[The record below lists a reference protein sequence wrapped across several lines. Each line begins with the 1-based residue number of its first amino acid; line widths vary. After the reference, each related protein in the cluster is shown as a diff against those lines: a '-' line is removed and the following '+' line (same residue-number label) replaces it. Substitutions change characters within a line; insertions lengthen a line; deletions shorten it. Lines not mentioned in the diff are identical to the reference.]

1 MHKIN
6 FSSFH
11 VVIISKFM
19 TDLAMDPLW
28 LIQGVVSILGLL
40 CIDSECFVFEL
51 LQNLVFGPGCSL
63 LGFFIGWTGT
73 LDLALLDCCFD
84 SFYFDKSNCL
94 LTCLPV
100 YSHIDQVQEFV
111 KLLAFVKKVDLCYNL
126 SSFMNS
132 IYPYNK
138 QHLLYSITI
147 YFVQALWKN

>member
-6 FSSFH
+6 FNSFH

-51 LQNLVFGPGCSL
+51 LQNLVFGPGCCL

-84 SFYFDKSNCL
+84 SFYFD
-94 LTCLPV
+94 
-100 YSHIDQVQEFV
+100 
-111 KLLAFVKKVDLCYNL
+111 
-126 SSFMNS
+126 
-132 IYPYNK
+132 
-138 QHLLYSITI
+138 
-147 YFVQALWKN
+147 